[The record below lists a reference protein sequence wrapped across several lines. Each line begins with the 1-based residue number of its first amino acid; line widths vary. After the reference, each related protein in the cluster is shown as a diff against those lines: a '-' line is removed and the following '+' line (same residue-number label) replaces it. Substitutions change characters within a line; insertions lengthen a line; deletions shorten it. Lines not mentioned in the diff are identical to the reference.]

1 MKETI
6 DTNKK
11 SWFVLD
17 ETLKRYQDINS
28 SDVKKT
34 KPKGILQRQN
44 KDMNKQND
52 LEVSA
57 RYMKAVR
64 DAFSST
70 KGV

>member
-1 MKETI
+1 MKATI

-17 ETLKRYQDINS
+17 ENLKKYQDADS

-34 KPKGILQRQN
+34 SSKGILQRQN
-44 KDMNKQND
+44 KDMNKQNN

-64 DAFSST
+64 DAFSSL